1 MMIMT
6 RNLEIAANAV
16 NALSILLAA
25 RNNVHT
31 WWTGIVG
38 CALFGLV
45 FYLSRLYADSLLQLF
60 FIGTSAVG
68 WWRWLAGGQRGKA
81 LSVTHVAWSRILV
94 AVVAA
99 MAVAVGYGFILWRFT
114 DAFAP
119 FVDSLILTLSV
130 AAQLLLMNRKYESW
144 WFWLIVNTLSAA
156 LFGVRGLWI
165 TAGLYT
171 AFWINAVVALV
182 RWRRLVVPQ

>member
-1 MMIMT
+1 MMT

-16 NALSILLAA
+16 NAISILLAA

-38 CALFGLV
+38 CALFGLL
-45 FYLSRLYADSLLQLF
+45 FYLSRLYADALLQLF

-68 WWRWLAGGQRGKA
+68 WWQWLTGGQGGKA
-81 LSVTHVAWSRILV
+81 LPVTHMAWSRVLV
-94 AVVAA
+94 AVAA
-99 MAVAVGYGFILWRFT
+99 ATVIAVAYGFILWRFT

-130 AAQLLLMNRKYESW
+130 TGQLLLMNRKYESW
-144 WFWLIVNTLSAA
+144 WFWLSVNTLSVA
-156 LFGVRGLWI
+156 LFSVRGLWI

-171 AFWINAVVALV
+171 AFWINALVALV
-182 RWRRLVVPQ
+182 RWRRLVASQ